1 MLRQLQ
7 RFTVQVPV
15 SAKNRKEAVFASSFI
30 VFVISVL
37 ILKLSGGQG
46 VNYEFTMILFFVFC
60 VIIPLGTLVFKKK
73 NYGDELV
80 KAY

>member
-1 MLRQLQ
+1 MSKGIEMYL
-7 RFTVQVPV
+7 F
-15 SAKNRKEAVFASSFI
+15 KDY
-30 VFVISVL
+30 
-37 ILKLSGGQG
+37 LKQKRNGI
-46 VNYEFTMILFFVFC
+46 ILFFVFC